1 MNNDYYAVDAA
12 TIQLRLLRDLGYT
25 IYHRPH
31 LSLTAGVH
39 TRKKWMLYPD
49 RKTGVD
55 AAEAEA
61 KAMSFDEYINLFE
74 NNTGGQDK

>member
-1 MNNDYYAVDAA
+1 MKYEYYVVDAA
-12 TIQLRLLRDLGYT
+12 TINIPLLRDLGYT
-25 IYHRPH
+25 IIHRPH
-31 LSLTAGVH
+31 LSLTVGVH
-39 TRKKWMLYPD
+39 TRKKWMLCPD

-61 KAMSFDEYINLFE
+61 KAMSFDEYINLFA

>member
-1 MNNDYYAVDAA
+1 MNNNYYVVDAS
-12 TIQLRLLRDLGYT
+12 TINIRLLRDLGYT
-25 IYHRPH
+25 IIHRPN

-55 AAEAEA
+55 AAEAGAE
-61 KAMSFDEYINLFE
+61 AMSFDEYLDLFE
-74 NNTGGQDK
+74 NNKGGQNV